1 MRHQQKCDQD
11 SALSPE
17 LKEAIGD
24 VLQSNLEQNRNVFIV
39 RMGRGLKIVR
49 DVKSLNVARDGVEP
63 PTRGFS
69 VLILCVTI
77 GRQLNESK
85 RLTALRTV
93 QFSRFEHLVPNGSGK
108 VVTK

>member
-1 MRHQQKCDQD
+1 VITLIREHYGETERYYILRADPCYFGMRHQQKCDQD

-69 VLILCVTI
+69 VLIWYRDYVSL
-77 GRQLNESK
+77 
-85 RLTALRTV
+85 
-93 QFSRFEHLVPNGSGK
+93 LVVN
-108 VVTK
+108 